1 MKFCITLVKINC
13 LYKKEE
19 IIETTQKLVLDSVEE
34 KKEIIIESLKSIK
47 AMDITILK
55 VGELTSIADYF
66 IICTVDNSTLLKMTL
81 ESVERDMRKNKH
93 HLVYPPQ
100 QEKSNWM
107 ILDFGDILVHVFM
120 EQERKYYDL
129 EGYWDKAPKTI
140 IAI

>member
-1 MKFCITLVKINC
+1 MFC
-13 LYKKEE
+13 KEE
-19 IIETTQKLVLDSVEE
+19 IIEPIQNPVLESIEE

-47 AMDITILK
+47 ASDITILK

-66 IICTVDNSTLLKMTL
+66 IICTVDNITLLRMTL
-81 ESVERDMRKNKH
+81 ETVERDMRKNKH
-93 HLVYPPQ
+93 HLIYRPQ

-120 EQERKYYDL
+120 DFERKYYDL

-140 IAI
+140 ISL

>member
-1 MKFCITLVKINC
+1 MFR
-13 LYKKEE
+13 KEQA
-19 IIETTQKLVLDSVEE
+19 IELIQNPVLDSVEE

-47 AMDITILK
+47 ATDITILK

-66 IICTVDNSTLLKMTL
+66 IICTVDNTTLLRMTL
-81 ESVERDMRKNKH
+81 ETVERDMRKNKY
-93 HLVYPPQ
+93 HLLYQPQ

-140 IAI
+140 IAL